1 MAVIRTIGKNTIGD
15 NNKMKVAMNEYE
27 MSSMN
32 LSRVFRSTIG
42 VGTIVPC
49 FKELA
54 QKGDIF
60 EIDMRNK
67 TLTHPTLGPLFGTY
81 KLQHYFFFAPFRLY
95 NSWLHNNKLGI
106 GMQMNQIKFPILVL
120 GDSEY
125 KTKSSSLLNYL
136 GLKGTRNASGQ
147 NTYKN
152 AVPILAYLDI
162 FKNYFANTQEKNFY
176 YIGTYIK
183 YARFK
188 IVTPTVQIPGS
199 EPSESTEYNS
209 TVGVGTYKDT
219 EAIPITNGTTITL
232 SNKGVNNADAETF
245 LKKLE
250 FYVSN
255 TDQGIGSSLKTA
267 ETLGWKVSGKT
278 ITVQSLNPEV
288 QYLTQ
293 IQKGENTS
301 TEVGKDENT
310 PSLETESLET
320 LDEIREAI
328 LKCNGNVHL
337 RLNGGSGDPGG
348 MGYYSTKISAFIDKL
363 REASQNASL
372 GGLLLKTYDSDLYNN
387 WINNEFIDTK
397 ASSINNITAVSTEGG
412 SFKLD
417 ALNLAEK
424 VYNMLNRIAISGG
437 TYRDWLETVYT
448 AGKYMDRLE
457 TPEFLGGMSQLIE
470 FDEVISTSRTET
482 EGNTNPLGELA
493 GRGYTTGQ
501 KGGHIYYKSE
511 EPGYIIGLLAIT
523 PMVDYSQGNDWDL
536 NLKTLDDIHKPALD
550 GIGYQDSMNEER
562 AWWTAEQIQT
572 DSIRKDTSVGKV
584 PAWINYH
591 TAVNK
596 TYGNFADGESEDF
609 MVLNR
614 RYIREGNN
622 IADLTTYIDPTKHV
636 EIFADTNLDSQNFM
650 LQTAFN
656 VTRRGNY
663 SARMIP
669 QI

>member
-1 MAVIRTIGKNTIGD
+1 MAIVKTIGKNTIGD
-15 NNKMKVAMNEYE
+15 NNKMKVAMHEYE
-27 MSSMN
+27 MSTMN
-32 LSRVFRSTIG
+32 LSRIFRSTIG
-42 VGTIVPC
+42 VGTLVPC

-60 EIDMRNK
+60 EVDMRNK
-67 TLTHPTLGPLFGTY
+67 TLTHPTLGPLFGSY
-81 KLQHYFFFAPFRLY
+81 RLQHYFFFCPFRLY

-106 GMQMNQIKFPILVL
+106 GMQMSQIKFPII
-120 GDSEY
+120 GTWDAEM

-136 GLKGTRNASGQ
+136 GWKGSITKDGVGVR
-147 NTYKN
+147 KN
-152 AVPILAYLDI
+152 AIPLLAYIDI

-176 YIGTYIK
+176 YIGTYSK
-183 YARFK
+183 YARFR
-188 IVTPTVQIPGS
+188 IVTPTVQIPNS
-199 EPSESTEYNS
+199 EPSESTEYNG
-209 TVGVGTYKDT
+209 TVKLGTFKGTD
-219 EAIPITNGTTITL
+219 AVPITNGTTITL
-232 SNKGVNNADAETF
+232 QNKGVNNADAEAF
-245 LKKLE
+245 LKKLD
-250 FYVSN
+250 FYVGN
-255 TDQGIGSSLKTA
+255 TDQGNDGSLKTA
-267 ETLGWKVSGKT
+267 VTLGWTVKGTT
-278 ITVQSLNPEV
+278 IVVKGLNPGV

-293 IQKGENTS
+293 IQKGTNATS
-301 TEVGKDENT
+301 EIGINDNT

-320 LDEIREAI
+320 LDDIRDAI
-328 LKCNGNVHL
+328 LACKGNLILELNNEGKSINHL
-337 RLNGGSGDPGG
+337 RHYTERGFKLISRIFDA
-348 MGYYSTKISAFIDKL
+348 TKS
-363 REASQNASL
+363 SNL
-372 GGLLLKTYDSDLYNN
+372 GGLFLKTYDSDLYNN
-387 WINNEFIDTK
+387 WINNEFIDAK

-457 TPEFLGGMSQLIE
+457 TPEFIGGMSQMIE
-470 FDEVISTSRTET
+470 FDEVISTSQSQT
-482 EGNTNPLGELA
+482 EGTVNPLGELA

-501 KGGHIYYKSE
+501 KGGHIHYKCE
-511 EPGYIIGLLAIT
+511 EPGYIMGLLAIT

-536 NLKTLDDIHKPALD
+536 NLRTLDDLHKPALD

-562 AWWTAEQIQT
+562 AWWTASST
-572 DSIRKDTSVGKV
+572 NKGYKDTSAGKV

-614 RYIREGNN
+614 RYQREGEN

-650 LQTAFN
+650 LQTAFQ

-663 SARMIP
+663 SARLIP